1 MTKFSNLWHCSA
13 VLAGLVSFIFLE
25 SELQHS
31 DMKYFCRGVSG
42 LSLSDFQKKIMW
54 YVNRKENLVDISY
67 LLLYNER
74 QKYDEKI
81 GEVELCRIVL

>member
-1 MTKFSNLWHCSA
+1 VGDEFHYSGTREF
-13 VLAGLVSFIFLE
+13 F
-25 SELQHS
+25 Q
-31 DMKYFCRGVSG
+31 GVFG
-42 LSLSDFQKKIMW
+42 LSMSDFQKKIMG
-54 YVNRKENLVDISY
+54 YANRKENLVDISI

>member
-1 MTKFSNLWHCSA
+1 M
-13 VLAGLVSFIFLE
+13 
-25 SELQHS
+25 
-31 DMKYFCRGVSG
+31 
-42 LSLSDFQKKIMW
+42 
-54 YVNRKENLVDISY
+54 ENLVDISY

>member
-1 MTKFSNLWHCSA
+1 M
-13 VLAGLVSFIFLE
+13 
-25 SELQHS
+25 
-31 DMKYFCRGVSG
+31 
-42 LSLSDFQKKIMW
+42 SLSDFQKKIMW

-81 GEVELCRIVL
+81 GELELCRIVL